1 MRRSGARPTG
11 LLAALAVTVAAVGA
25 CSRPAEGS
33 RSGGDAYFEHAGNGG
48 YDARHYE
55 LTLTY
60 DPADGK
66 LIGTAIVTLTAETDL
81 RSFSLDLRGP
91 TATSVQV
98 DGEAAT
104 FEQVAP
110 DRRGR
115 GGELV
120 IRPEEALQGGAVHE
134 VTVEYEAVAGQPE
147 DIEGGTYGFVR
158 FPDGAFVANEP
169 EGASTWYPV
178 NDVPSDKATYDF
190 SITVPEG
197 TTAVANGDLVSSA
210 SEADGRVTFRWRA
223 EEPMAS
229 YLSTASIGDYDE
241 TRQAGPGGL
250 PIVNYVER
258 DLAPGDRATTEA
270 SLARQPEMIDFFD
283 DIYGPYPF
291 TSFGAIVDDDRVGYA
306 LETQTRPV
314 YSGSAEE
321 STVAH
326 ELAHQWVGNSVTPE
340 QWKDIWL
347 NEGARRTRSGCGPRP
362 RGRPPPRSVSRGST
376 APRPRTTSGPFRPVI
391 PARSGS
397 SRRRRTNG
405 EPRPCTR
412 CARRSATTTSS
423 RSSAGGPR
431 TTRAATSPRRTSS
444 RSTGR
449 SANGRWRTSSPP
461 GSTRPRGPRVTS
473 RRVDGQPAGT
483 RTSSVCRPSRYSTPS
498 PVSAMPCSS
507 AIRTR

>member
-120 IRPEEALQGGAVHE
+120 IRPVEALLGGAVHE
-134 VTVEYEAVAGQPE
+134 VSVEYEAVAGQPE

-347 NEGARRTRSGCGPRP
+347 NEGFATYSEWLWAEAQGQATAQERFEGVYGTPAEDDFW
-362 RGRPPPRSVSRGST
+362 SV
-376 APRPRTTSGPFRPVI
+376 
-391 PARSGS
+391 
-397 SRRRRTNG
+397 
-405 EPRPCTR
+405 
-412 CARRSATTTSS
+412 
-423 RSSAGGPR
+423 
-431 TTRAATSPRRTSS
+431 
-444 RSTGR
+444 
-449 SANGRWRTSSPP
+449 PP
-461 GSTRPRGPRVTS
+461 GDPGAERLFAPATYERGAAALHALRTEIGDDYFFQVLRRWATDNAGRNVTTADFIALAGEVSEQSLEDFFTAWLYAPERPEG
-473 RRVDGQPAGT
+473 
-483 RTSSVCRPSRYSTPS
+483 Y
-498 PVSAMPCSS
+498 
-507 AIRTR
+507 